1 MRLPIRMSMAAQR
14 DRLRLAVF
22 LAENNPTAAR
32 RAAEAIIDGIAALG
46 DHPFRGRVDADGLRE
61 LMIPF
66 GQSGY
71 VARYSV
77 HADHIVIARVF
88 HMREDR

>member
-14 DRLRLAVF
+14 DRFRLAVF

-66 GQSGY
+66 GQIRIRSY
-71 VARYSV
+71 HV
-77 HADHIVIARVF
+77 HTASRHCQPGR
-88 HMREDR
+88 